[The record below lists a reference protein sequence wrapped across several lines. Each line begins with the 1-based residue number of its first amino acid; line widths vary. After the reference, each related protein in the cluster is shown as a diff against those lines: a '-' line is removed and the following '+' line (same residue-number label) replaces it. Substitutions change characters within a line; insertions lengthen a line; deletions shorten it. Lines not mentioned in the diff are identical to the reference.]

1 MVDLQCPEDTFAFE
15 KVVYVDGI
23 RETLPELQYLGLVL
37 FFQYFFLI
45 LTKFLKL
52 VYKI

>member
-37 FFQYFFLI
+37 FFQYFFEYL
-45 LTKFLKL
+45 LS
-52 VYKI
+52 YKPF